1 MPYSKETGVSHIS
14 EIKNIL
20 KKKDAITYLSSNA
33 LSLFEI
39 YWVKSNGNKLKVHSE
54 GVVLSPKNLKRIMD
68 APASFEFIWKVDTEW
83 IIDGIEQVEKLIALG
98 SQKPQDLIAMDDWR
112 VEFINWIGPAL
123 WHAENEKI
131 RYLDLVVLTMS
142 ILEIKSK
149 DFYTGYDDLPLEVQA
164 RNLVVGSTI
173 SLFGIIIGYN
183 DLLLIEDIFK
193 TFIYLDYIYSNDSW
207 TQRESTC
214 LQKINQN
221 GIHSLGPIEKED
233 LKESIVSSLE
243 MGQQIVKEN
252 LNNPYIAD
260 YLKWSLEDFKG
271 NGLAIKVKMNEM
283 SDLELLITLVLQGIQ
298 YEENLL
304 SKKIG
309 LNLNTLFLGE
319 VNLSDRMRRVVT
331 SSIQVANQRNNNFLK
346 ISGL

>member
-1 MPYSKETGVSHIS
+1 VPYSKETEVSYIS

-54 GVVLSPKNLKRIMD
+54 GVVLSPKNLRRIID
-68 APASFEFIWKVDTEW
+68 APSSFEFVWKIDTEW
-83 IIDGIEQVEKLIALG
+83 IIEGIEHVEKLIALE

-123 WHAENEKI
+123 WHGGNEKV
-131 RYLDLVVLTMS
+131 RYLDLVVLAMS
-142 ILEIKSK
+142 ILDIKSK
-149 DFYTGYDDLPLEVQA
+149 DFYIGFDDLPLEVQA

-173 SLFGIIIGYN
+173 SLFGIMIGYN
-183 DLLLIEDIFK
+183 DLLFVEDIFK
-193 TFIYLDYIYSNDSW
+193 TFIYLDYIYNDDSW
-207 TQRESTC
+207 TQQESTY
-214 LQKINQN
+214 LKKINQN
-221 GIHSLGPIEKED
+221 GIHSLGPVEKEN

-243 MGQQIVKEN
+243 KGQQIVKEN

-260 YLKWSLEDFKG
+260 YLIWSLEDFKG
-271 NGLAIKVKMNEM
+271 NGLSIKVKMNEM
-283 SDLELLITLVLQGIQ
+283 SDLELLITLVLKGIQ
-298 YEENLL
+298 YDENLL
-304 SKKIG
+304 SKEVG
-309 LNLNTLFLGE
+309 RNLNTLFLGG

-331 SSIQVANQRNNNFLK
+331 SSIQIANQRNNNFLK